1 MMQSWFAYLFSL
13 EGIAV
18 VLALAY
24 LLLAARE
31 NPWCWLCAFISSAL
45 YVEILWDVSLLM
57 ESVLSIFYVVMAVV
71 GWYEWK
77 RGGSSHKGVEIVSL
91 KWWHH
96 FVLLGIT
103 LLLAALNGW
112 LLGLYTTAARPFVDS
127 FVSWG
132 SVITTI
138 LVVRK
143 VLENWL
149 YWLLVDGLSAY
160 LYIDRGLY
168 LTALLFGLYL
178 IIVVFGYFRW
188 RTEWHKLPRKLGTT
202 SAGRLS

>member
-1 MMQSWFAYLFSL
+1 MMPTWLDLLLSL
-13 EGIAV
+13 EALAV
-18 VLALAY
+18 ILALAY

-31 NPWCWLCAFISSAL
+31 NPWCWLFAFISSAL
-45 YVEILWDVSLLM
+45 YVEILWEVSLLM
-57 ESVLSIFYVVMAVV
+57 ESVLNIFYVVMAVV

-77 RGGSSHKGVEIVSL
+77 RGGNGHKGVQIVSL
-91 KWWHH
+91 QWWHH
-96 FVLLGIT
+96 VALLGIT

-112 LLGLYTTAARPFVDS
+112 LLSLYTSAARPFVDS

-149 YWLLVDGLSAY
+149 YWLLIDGLSAY
-160 LYIDRGLY
+160 LYIDRDLY

-178 IIVVFGYFRW
+178 IIVVFGYFQW
-188 RTEWHKLPRKLGTT
+188 RREWRKDPLV
-202 SAGRLS
+202 ALV

>member
-1 MMQSWFAYLFSL
+1 MMQAIMDSLLSL
-13 EGIAV
+13 EGLAV

-31 NPWCWLCAFISSAL
+31 NPWCWLCALISSVL

-57 ESVLSIFYVVMAVV
+57 ESILSIFYVVMAVV

-77 RGGSSHKGVEIVSL
+77 RGGTAHKGVQIVSL

-96 FVLLGIT
+96 FLLFGIT
-103 LLLAALNGW
+103 LVFAALNGW
-112 LLGLYTTAARPFVDS
+112 LLGLYTSAARPFVDS

-149 YWLLVDGLSAY
+149 YWLLIDGLSAY
-160 LYIDRGLY
+160 LYVDRGLY

-178 IIVVFGYFRW
+178 VIVVFGYLRW
-188 RTEWHKLPRKLGTT
+188 RREWRQAPAVYGYVT
-202 SAGRLS
+202 

>member
-1 MMQSWFAYLFSL
+1 MMQTWLASL
-13 EGIAV
+13 LTLEALAV

-31 NPWCWLCAFISSAL
+31 NSWCWLCAFISSAL

-77 RGGSSHKGVEIVSL
+77 RGGSSHHGVQIVSL
-91 KWWHH
+91 QWWHH
-96 FVLLGIT
+96 LVLFGIA
-103 LLLAALNGW
+103 LLLAAVNGW
-112 LLGLYTTAARPFVDS
+112 LLGLYTSAAAPFIDS

-132 SVITTI
+132 SVITTV

-149 YWLLVDGLSAY
+149 YWLLIDGLSAY

-178 IIVVFGYFRW
+178 VIVVFGYFQW
-188 RTEWHKLPRKLGTT
+188 RREWFKEPLKFG
-202 SAGRLS
+202 SAQVVAGA

>member
-1 MMQSWFAYLFSL
+1 MQPWLDSLLTL
-13 EGIAV
+13 EGLAV

-77 RGGSSHKGVEIVSL
+77 RGGAGHTGVQIVRL
-91 KWWHH
+91 QWWHH
-96 FVLLGIT
+96 FALLGIT

-112 LLGLYTTAARPFVDS
+112 LLGMYTSAARPFVDS

-143 VLENWL
+143 VLDNWL
-149 YWLLVDGLSAY
+149 YWLLIDGMSAY

-178 IIVVFGYFRW
+178 IIVVFGYFQW
-188 RTEWHKLPRKLGTT
+188 RTEWRKAPLVYG
-202 SAGRLS
+202 

>member
-1 MMQSWFAYLFSL
+1 MMQSLLDVIVSL
-13 EGIAV
+13 EALAV

-57 ESVLSIFYVVMAVV
+57 ESVLNIFYVVMAVV
-71 GWYEWK
+71 GWYEWQ
-77 RGGSSHKGVEIVSL
+77 RGGSGHKGVRIVSL

-112 LLGLYTTAARPFVDS
+112 LLSLYTSAARPFVDS

-149 YWLLVDGLSAY
+149 YWLFIDGLSLY

-178 IIVVFGYFRW
+178 IIVVFGYFHW
-188 RTEWHKLPRKLGTT
+188 RREWRKN
-202 SAGRLS
+202 RLIALA

>member
-77 RGGSSHKGVEIVSL
+77 RGGSGHKGVEIVSL

-96 FVLLGIT
+96 LVLLAIT

-202 SAGRLS
+202 AVGLV